1 MKLTES
7 QIRAL
12 TRRVIQEL
20 FTKKGIGVDSFI
32 GKEKIDPWSE
42 ESGDDGAF
50 DDGFY
55 ESDDAKEESDL
66 NEDEEE

>member
-12 TRRVIQEL
+12 TRRVIREL
-20 FTKKGIGVDSFI
+20 FTKKGIGISDFI
-32 GKEKIDPWSE
+32 GKEKVDPWSE
-42 ESGDDGAF
+42 EMGDDYAF

-55 ESDDAKEESDL
+55 ESDEAENESDL